1 MMDAFVSLENITK
14 RYGSVVAADHINL
27 DIQDGEFVT
36 LLGPSGSGKTT
47 ILMMLAGFIKPDK
60 GQIFV
65 KGKEISQIPP
75 YRRDM
80 GLVFQNYALF
90 PHMTV
95 FDNIAYS
102 LKMRRVP
109 KAKTREMVHNAL
121 EVVKLSG
128 LGGRMPSQLSGGQ
141 QQRVAVARA
150 LVFEPAILLM
160 DEPLGALDKKLRDQM
175 QLELK
180 NLQRNLGITVLYVTH
195 DQGEALSMSTKIV
208 IMRDG
213 RIEQVGSG
221 LDIYEHP
228 ANEFVC
234 DFLGEVNFFRAEV
247 VQVEE
252 DLVHIS
258 SPYLGRSCV
267 KLRNCAF
274 DIGQKIQFTVR
285 PEKIFFSKQG
295 TGSEHGFKGEI
306 QDTIYLGEITKY
318 WICLSGASREKG
330 EEVVLV
336 NVQNRVG
343 NEAYNVGDQV
353 RICWDIEDAV
363 VV

>member
-1 MMDAFVSLENITK
+1 MDAFVYLENITK
-14 RYGSVVAADHINL
+14 RYGSVVAADHISL
-27 DIQDGEFVT
+27 DIQEGEFVT

-47 ILMMLAGFIKPDK
+47 ILMTLAGFIKPDE
-60 GQIFV
+60 GRIFV
-65 KGKEISQIPP
+65 KGKEISEIPP

-95 FDNIAYS
+95 FANIAYS

-109 KAKTREMVHNAL
+109 KAKTREMVHNVL
-121 EVVKLSG
+121 DVVKLSG
-128 LGGRMPSQLSGGQ
+128 MGGRMPSQLSGGQ

-213 RIEQVGSG
+213 RIEQLGTG

-228 ANEFVC
+228 IDEFVC
-234 DFLGEVNFFRAEV
+234 DFLGEVNSFSAEV
-247 VQVEE
+247 VEVE
-252 DLVHIS
+252 DDFVYVS
-258 SPYLGRSCV
+258 SPCLGRSRA
-267 KLRNCAF
+267 KLRNCTF
-274 DIGQKIQFTVR
+274 DIGQQVHFTVR
-285 PEKIFFSKQG
+285 PEKIFFLEQG
-295 TGSEHGFKGEI
+295 TDLECGFKGQI
-306 QDTIYLGEITKY
+306 HDTIYLGDVTKY
-318 WICLSGASREKG
+318 WVRLSGASEEKG
-330 EEVVLV
+330 EGVVLV

-343 NEAYNVGDQV
+343 NEVYNVGDHI
-353 RICWDIEDAV
+353 RIGWDEEDAV